1 MALAIFDLDE
11 TLVAADSASLFCR
24 FLHDRGLAD
33 DDFLRRDARMMELYN
48 NQQLS
53 MPQYIESL
61 LEPILKLHRDDIDAL
76 MPEFVRDYVA
86 PRIYPQA
93 RALLSE
99 LKANGERLL
108 IISATVTFIVRAVAR
123 ELGVDEVLAIDLQE
137 DDRGYYSGKI
147 DGIPSFREGKVQRL
161 AIWCELE
168 NETLTDARF
177 YSDSI
182 NDLALL
188 EQVPFPVATNP
199 DKPLA
204 EIARQRGWA
213 TLNWQLSDTEVSTLT
228 P

>member
-33 DDFLRRDARMMELYN
+33 DDFLRRDDAMMALYN

-53 MPQYIESL
+53 MPEYIESL
-61 LEPILKLHRDDIDAL
+61 LEPVLQLHADEIDAL
-76 MPEFVRDYVA
+76 MPEYVRDYVA

-93 RALLSE
+93 RELLTE
-99 LKANGERLL
+99 LRANGERLL

-123 ELGVDEVLAIDLQE
+123 ELGVDEVLAIDLKQ
-137 DDRGYYSGKI
+137 DAHGYYTGKI

-161 AIWCELE
+161 MIWCEE
-168 NETLTDARF
+168 QNEDLTDARF

-188 EQVPFPVATNP
+188 EQVPCPVPTNP
-199 DKPLA
+199 DAKLS
-204 EIARQRGWA
+204 EIASQRGWS
-213 TLNWQLSDTEVSTLT
+213 TLKWQLNEVQPLT